1 MSEIKRRSYRVNLT
15 VDHEMT
21 VALEILAAKSGLS
34 LATQAM
40 VTLRQGLY
48 QTIQS
53 EACQLRIRQDRAYQT
68 RDAWLADR
76 QAEAYVANAVAVA
89 QGDADDA
96 PPA

>member
-1 MSEIKRRSYRVNLT
+1 MSKRTYRLNMT

-34 LATQAM
+34 TATQAM

-53 EACQLRIRQDRAYQT
+53 EACQLRVRQDRAFQN
-68 RDAWLADR
+68 REDWLKDR
-76 QAEAYVANAVAVA
+76 ASMAFVSNAVQAVE
-89 QGDADDA
+89 GTSDGA
-96 PPA
+96 PPK